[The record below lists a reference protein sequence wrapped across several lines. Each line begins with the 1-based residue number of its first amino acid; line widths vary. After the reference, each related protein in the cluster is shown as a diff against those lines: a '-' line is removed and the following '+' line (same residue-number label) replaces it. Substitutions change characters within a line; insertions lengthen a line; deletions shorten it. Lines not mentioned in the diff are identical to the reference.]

1 MQTLV
6 IVLVAIAAIIF
17 NVPGWNP
24 GPPTIIAA
32 ILLAFGAIFTELQ
45 R

>member
-6 IVLVAIAAIIF
+6 IVLVAIAAIMF

-32 ILLAFGAIFTELQ
+32 IVLAASAIFTEMK

>member
-6 IVLVAIAAIIF
+6 TVLVVIAAIMF

-24 GPPTIIAA
+24 GPPTIIAS
-32 ILLAFGAIFTELQ
+32 ILLAVSAIFTEMK

>member
-1 MQTLV
+1 MQTIV
-6 IVLVAIAAIIF
+6 IVLVAIAAIMF

-24 GPPTIIAA
+24 GPPSIIAA
-32 ILLAFGAIFTELQ
+32 ILLAASAIFTEVK

>member
-6 IVLVAIAAIIF
+6 VVLVAIAAILF
-17 NVPGWNP
+17 AVPGWNP

-32 ILLAFGAIFTELQ
+32 ILLAASAVFTEMK

>member
-6 IVLVAIAAIIF
+6 IVLAAIAAIVF

-24 GPPTIIAA
+24 GPPTIIGAVVLAA
-32 ILLAFGAIFTELQ
+32 SAIFTEMK

>member
-1 MQTLV
+1 MYTLV
-6 IVLVAIAAIIF
+6 IVLVASAAVVF

-24 GPPTIIAA
+24 GPPTIIAS
-32 ILLAFGAIFTELQ
+32 IVLASSAIFTEMK